1 MAFDYFSASIPSA
14 GASSHS
20 TASSQPPKR
29 PNGFDYYCVCAVCM
43 CVPGLARY
51 NIHGVIKYFSFSY
64 FVIKTFS
71 ALNRAPMKSAADTPL
86 RFVFKRAREIIIK
99 KGIIIIIIQLI
110 YIAEIFILKFIF
122 IFIFSAHGL
131 FWQIILK

>member
-1 MAFDYFSASIPSA
+1 LIIFQHLSHQQALQATAASHQNVQMVLIIIV
-14 GASSHS
+14 
-20 TASSQPPKR
+20 
-29 PNGFDYYCVCAVCM
+29 CVLLCM

>member
-14 GASSHS
+14 GASSH
-20 TASSQPPKR
+20 SSQPPKR

-71 ALNRAPMKSAADTPL
+71 ALNRAPMKSVADTPF
-86 RFVFKRAREIIIK
+86 RFVFKRGREIIIK
-99 KGIIIIIIQLI
+99 KWELLLLLFPV
-110 YIAEIFILKFIF
+110 YIAEIFIL
-122 IFIFSAHGL
+122 FSAHGL
-131 FWQIILK
+131 FWEIILK

>member
-1 MAFDYFSASIPSA
+1 
-14 GASSHS
+14 
-20 TASSQPPKR
+20 
-29 PNGFDYYCVCAVCM
+29 
-43 CVPGLARY
+43 
-51 NIHGVIKYFSFSY
+51 
-64 FVIKTFS
+64 
-71 ALNRAPMKSAADTPL
+71 MKSAADTPL

>member
-1 MAFDYFSASIPSA
+1 LIIFQHLSHQQALQATAQPAASHQNVQMVLIIIV
-14 GASSHS
+14 
-20 TASSQPPKR
+20 
-29 PNGFDYYCVCAVCM
+29 CVLLCM

-99 KGIIIIIIQLI
+99 KREL
-110 YIAEIFILKFIF
+110 LLL
-122 IFIFSAHGL
+122 FS
-131 FWQIILK
+131 

>member
-1 MAFDYFSASIPSA
+1 LIIFQHLSHQQALQATAQPAASHQNVQMVLIIIV
-14 GASSHS
+14 
-20 TASSQPPKR
+20 
-29 PNGFDYYCVCAVCM
+29 CVLLCM